1 MVKVILTINE
11 EIIHVRYDTNKDVTQ
26 ITTRREVSGSG
37 MCTVSYRRGEYNEFE
52 FNGREDFRDKF
63 KPCVE
68 PQLLDFLRVRR

>member
-1 MVKVILTINE
+1 M
-11 EIIHVRYDTNKDVTQ
+11 
-26 ITTRREVSGSG
+26 TTRLEANLQGVCR
-37 MCTVSYRRGEYNEFE
+37 VSYRKTEYNEFE